1 MHANMKKINNDNKKK
16 VTSNSNI
23 GSGIEIGGGISGIVK
38 SNDDKILKSH
48 NIDIAPA
55 AASLPDVKKPVLILS
70 QDVDENH
77 DDDDDDID
85 NDNRDMNTTFSP
97 LIKGSMN
104 RKNGICVSIVIIDI
118 IIIIIMILIYIL
130 R

>member
-1 MHANMKKINNDNKKK
+1 MHSNMKKINNDNKKK
-16 VTSNSNI
+16 VTSSSNI
-23 GSGIEIGGGISGIVK
+23 DSGIEIGGGVSGIVK
-38 SNDDKILKSH
+38 SNDDKILKCHS
-48 NIDIAPA
+48 IDIAAAPA

-85 NDNRDMNTTFSP
+85 NDNRDTNTTFSP

-104 RKNGICVSIVIIDI
+104 RKNDFDI
-118 IIIIIMILIYIL
+118 PKHAPPPIPSFPPP
-130 R
+130 

>member
-1 MHANMKKINNDNKKK
+1 MKKINNDNKKK
-16 VTSNSNI
+16 VTSSSNI

-48 NIDIAPA
+48 SIDIAAAPA
-55 AASLPDVKKPVLILS
+55 AASASLPDVKKPVLILS

-85 NDNRDMNTTFSP
+85 NDNRDTNTTFSP

-104 RKNGICVSIVIIDI
+104 RKNDFDI
-118 IIIIIMILIYIL
+118 PKHAPPPIPSFPPP
-130 R
+130 

>member
-1 MHANMKKINNDNKKK
+1 MHSNMKKINNDNKKK
-16 VTSNSNI
+16 VTSSSNI

-48 NIDIAPA
+48 NIDITAAPA

-70 QDVDENH
+70 QDIDENH

-85 NDNRDMNTTFSP
+85 NDNRNTNTTFSP

-104 RKNGICVSIVIIDI
+104 RKNDYDI
-118 IIIIIMILIYIL
+118 PKHAPPPIPSFPPP
-130 R
+130 